1 MSLLSEETEVFE
13 AAPGQRCAVVFLVRR
28 RTPAPGDTGRTA
40 AALGAELDALR
51 AEGWWLSVDRIL
63 DGERPDG
70 GEPADASPGERT
82 EDARAAPCR
91 DVPAGT
97 ESTRAAPHRDVP
109 TVYATGFS
117 HDVDYVGMFEAPS
130 PSSALAGTR
139 RLEEAGWSRVFRTVW
154 LLGQRE
160 FLPVVG
166 PASRRE
172 DEWAFFAL
180 WSWNSAWQ
188 AATAQQRR
196 AYDEECDVAFAADV
210 RDGAAI
216 TGRHRL
222 DGASRWDHIGV
233 WRVPGVAMVDRAMR
247 EHARVADFKFTTSR
261 HYIGRR
267 TRLDDALRR
276 K

>member
-13 AAPGQRCAVVFLVRR
+13 AARGERCAVVFLARR
-28 RTPAPGDTGRTA
+28 RVPCPGGLDRTA
-40 AALGAELDALR
+40 AALTPVLDALR
-51 AEGWWLSVDRIL
+51 AEDWRLSVDGVL
-63 DGERPDG
+63 AGESGESGTDGRSE
-70 GEPADASPGERT
+70 
-82 EDARAAPCR
+82 
-91 DVPAGT
+91 
-97 ESTRAAPHRDVP
+97 DVP

-117 HDVDYVGMFEAPS
+117 HDVDFVGMFEAPS
-130 PSSALAGTR
+130 PSSALEGTR
-139 RLEEAGWSRVFRTVW
+139 RLERAGWARAFRTEW
-154 LLGQRE
+154 LLGPRE

-172 DEWAFFAL
+172 DDWAFFAL
-180 WSWNSAWQ
+180 WKWNSAWQ
-188 AATAQQRR
+188 AATAEERR
-196 AYDEECDVAFAADV
+196 EYDLECDVAFASDV

-222 DGASRWDHIGV
+222 DGASQWDHVGV

-267 TRLDDALRR
+267 TRFDDALRR